1 MTLLQNK
8 TPPATHRGIEEGV
21 LERAAG
27 KRNRRTY
34 LALLLPG
41 LLGLL
46 VSFVF
51 PLAYMIR
58 MSFNKG
64 APDGVIIETFT
75 LETYIQPLTDPY
87 YWRVTLETFQMGV
100 TVGVLC
106 VLVSYPVALF
116 LARSTS
122 KYRGLL
128 IAVAIAPLLTSA
140 VVRTYGW
147 MVILGTNGLVNSSLE
162 GMGLITEPLKLTN
175 NMTGVTIGLV
185 EIFMPYAILAMISG
199 FGRLNRQLE
208 EAAGSLGA
216 SKFQGFHPRHAA
228 AQPAGPV

>member
-58 MSFNKG
+58 MSVNKG

-106 VLVSYPVALF
+106 GLSLIRLPSSWPAAPANTVDCSSPWPSRRCSPQRSYALMGGWSSW
-116 LARSTS
+116 ARMGSSTP
-122 KYRGLL
+122 
-128 IAVAIAPLLTSA
+128 PLKEWA
-140 VVRTYGW
+140 
-147 MVILGTNGLVNSSLE
+147 SSL
-162 GMGLITEPLKLTN
+162 
-175 NMTGVTIGLV
+175 
-185 EIFMPYAILAMISG
+185 S
-199 FGRLNRQLE
+199 R
-208 EAAGSLGA
+208 
-216 SKFQGFHPRHAA
+216 
-228 AQPAGPV
+228 